1 MNDRLIVLAMLAFVF
16 WLAGISLPTPQKP
29 MLFQCRFGRI
39 GIPLVAVVLA
49 VLGLL
54 I

>member
-16 WLAGISLPTPQKP
+16 WLCGITQPETQRVR
-29 MLFQCRFGRI
+29 LFRCRFGRI
-39 GIPLVAVVLA
+39 GIPLVALVLA

-54 I
+54 M